1 MPHVKYRSPSIAPA
15 YTGRLS
21 TDPVP
26 SLRLPDESMEP
37 AAAYRFIHDE
47 LMLDGSS
54 RLNLATFVTTW
65 MDPEAEK
72 LMAETFD
79 KNMIDKDEYPATA
92 AMESRCVA
100 MVADLFHAENLRDDD
115 ASSAIG
121 ASTIGSSEAV
131 MLGGLALKWRWKQ
144 RVSQDNPD
152 AWKGRTPNLVMGSNV
167 QVVWEKFCRYFE
179 VEPRY
184 IPMAEDRYVIAP
196 EQVLDYVDE
205 DTIGVV
211 AILGTTYTGEL
222 EPIAEICAALDK
234 LEKKRGLDIPVHV
247 DAASGGFVVPF
258 LQPDLEWDFRLPRVV
273 SINVSGHKYGLTYP
287 GIGFVVWRNAD
298 HLPEELIFK
307 VNYLG
312 GDMPTFTLNFSRPG
326 NQVVGQYYNFLR
338 LGRAGYTQVMKTL
351 SGTARWFS
359 DQLHKSQHFDVIS
372 DGSKLPVVAFKLS
385 GNSADGGGGRG
396 YTEFDVS
403 AQLRSY
409 GWQVPAYT
417 MPPGAENVSVLRV
430 VVREGFSADLARSL
444 WEDLHAVLNHLDA
457 IKPEGH
463 FTQEHFAH

>member
-21 TDPVP
+21 TDPIP
-26 SLRLPDESMEP
+26 SMRLPDEAMEP

-65 MDPEAEK
+65 MDPEAER

-92 AMESRCVA
+92 AIESRCVA

-115 ASSAIG
+115 ASTATG
-121 ASTIGSSEAV
+121 VSTIGSSEAV
-131 MLGGLALKWRWKQ
+131 MLGGLALKWRWKE
-144 RVSQDNPD
+144 RVSKKSPD

-184 IPMAEDRYVIAP
+184 LPMAEDRYVITP
-196 EQVLDYVDE
+196 EQVLEAVDE
-205 DTIGVV
+205 NTIGVV
-211 AILGTTYTGEL
+211 GILGTTYTGEL
-222 EPIAEICAALDK
+222 EPIAEVCAALDGLQRDK
-234 LEKKRGLDIPVHV
+234 GLDIPVHV

-258 LQPDLEWDFRLPRVV
+258 LNPDLEWDFRLPRVV

-298 HLPEELIFK
+298 QLPEDLVFR

-338 LGRAGYTQVMKTL
+338 LGRAGYTNVMQTL
-351 SGTARWFS
+351 SNTARWFA
-359 DQLHKSQHFDVIS
+359 DQLAKSRHFEVIS
-372 DGSKLPVVAFKLS
+372 DGSKIPVVAFKLS
-385 GNSADGGGGRG
+385 GDCG

-403 AQLRSY
+403 AGLRSY

-417 MPPGAENVSVLRV
+417 MPEGAQDVSVLRV

-444 WEDLHAVLNHLDA
+444 WEDLHAVLDHLDA
-457 IKPEGH
+457 LQPEGH
-463 FTQEHFAH
+463 FTQAHFAH

>member
-21 TDPVP
+21 TDPIP
-26 SLRLPDESMEP
+26 SMRLPDESMEP

-65 MDPEAEK
+65 MDPEAER

-92 AMESRCVA
+92 AIESRCVA

-115 ASSAIG
+115 ASTAVG
-121 ASTIGSSEAV
+121 VSTIGSSEAV
-131 MLGGLALKWRWKQ
+131 MLGGLALKWRWKE
-144 RVSQDNPD
+144 RVSKKSPD

-184 IPMAEDRYVIAP
+184 LPMAEDRYVITP
-196 EQVLDYVDE
+196 EQVVEAVDE

-211 AILGTTYTGEL
+211 GILGTTYTGEL
-222 EPIAEICAALDK
+222 EPIAQICAALDK
-234 LEKKRGLDIPVHV
+234 LESETGLDIPVHV

-258 LQPDLEWDFRLPRVV
+258 LHPGLVWDFRLPRVV

-287 GIGFVVWRNAD
+287 GIGFVVWRNSD
-298 HLPEELIFK
+298 HLPEDLVFR

-338 LGRAGYTQVMKTL
+338 LGRAGYMQVMQTL
-351 SGTARWFS
+351 SDTARWFS
-359 DQLHKSQHFDVIS
+359 DQLRTSEHFDVIS
-372 DGSKLPVVAFKLS
+372 DGSAIPVVAFKLA
-385 GNSADGGGGRG
+385 GDFG

-403 AQLRSY
+403 AGLRSY

-417 MPPGAENVSVLRV
+417 MPDGAQDVSVLRV

-444 WEDLHAVLNHLDA
+444 GEDLKAVLKGLDA
-457 IKPEGH
+457 LKPQGH
-463 FTQEHFAH
+463 FTEAHFAH

>member
-21 TDPVP
+21 TDPIP
-26 SLRLPDESMEP
+26 SLRLPDEAMEP
-37 AAAYRFIHDE
+37 TAAYRFIHDE

-92 AMESRCVA
+92 AIESRCVA

-115 ASSAIG
+115 ASTAVG
-121 ASTIGSSEAV
+121 VSTIGSSEAV
-131 MLGGLALKWRWKQ
+131 MLGGLALKWRWKA
-144 RVSQDNPD
+144 RVGDG
-152 AWKGRTPNLVMGSNV
+152 WKTRTPNLVMGSNV

-184 IPMAEDRYVIAP
+184 IPMAEDRYVITP

-211 AILGTTYTGEL
+211 GILGTTYTGEL

-234 LEKKRGLDIPVHV
+234 LQQDKGLDIPVHV

-258 LQPDLEWDFRLPRVV
+258 LHPDIKWDFRLPRVA

-298 HLPEELIFK
+298 CLPEELVFR

-338 LGRAGYTQVMKTL
+338 LGRAGYTHVMQCL
-351 SGTARWFS
+351 ASTARWFS
-359 DQLHKSQHFDVIS
+359 DQLEACQHFEVIS
-372 DGSKLPVVAFKLS
+372 DGSAIPVVAFRLKGDL
-385 GNSADGGGGRG
+385 G

-403 AQLRSY
+403 AALRSY

-417 MPPGAENVSVLRV
+417 MPEGAENISVLRV

-444 WEDLHAVLNHLDA
+444 WADLNAVLGHLDA
-457 IKPEGH
+457 IQPEGH

>member
-26 SLRLPDESMEP
+26 SMRLPAEAMEP

-65 MDPEAEK
+65 MDPEAER

-92 AMESRCVA
+92 AIESRCVA

-115 ASSAIG
+115 VSTAVG
-121 ASTIGSSEAV
+121 VSTIGSSEAV
-131 MLGGLALKWRWKQ
+131 MLGGLALKWRWKE
-144 RVSQDNPD
+144 RVSKKSPD

-184 IPMAEDRYVIAP
+184 LPMAEDRYVITP
-196 EQVLDYVDE
+196 EQVVEAVDE
-205 DTIGVV
+205 NTIGVV
-211 AILGTTYTGEL
+211 GILGTTYTGEL
-222 EPIAEICAALDK
+222 EPIAQICAALDK
-234 LEKKRGLDIPVHV
+234 LESETGLDIPVHV

-258 LQPDLEWDFRLPRVV
+258 LHPGLVWDFRLPRVV

-287 GIGFVVWRNAD
+287 GIGFVVWRNSD
-298 HLPEELIFK
+298 HLPEDLVFR

-338 LGRAGYTQVMKTL
+338 LGRAGYMQVMQTL
-351 SGTARWFS
+351 SDTARWFS
-359 DQLHKSQHFDVIS
+359 DQLRTSQHFDVIS
-372 DGSKLPVVAFKLS
+372 DGSAIPVVAFKLS
-385 GNSADGGGGRG
+385 GDFG

-403 AQLRSY
+403 AGLRSY

-417 MPPGAENVSVLRV
+417 MPDGAQDVSVLRV

-444 WEDLHAVLNHLDA
+444 GEDLKAVLHSLDEL
-457 IKPEGH
+457 KPQGH
-463 FTQEHFAH
+463 FTEAHFAH

>member
-1 MPHVKYRSPSIAPA
+1 MPHVRYRSPSIAPA
-15 YTGRLS
+15 YTGRLA
-21 TDPVP
+21 TNPIP
-26 SLRLPDESMEP
+26 SLRLPDEAMEP

-65 MDPEAEK
+65 MDPEAER
-72 LMAETFD
+72 LMTETFD

-92 AMESRCVA
+92 AIESRCVA

-115 ASSAIG
+115 AATAVG
-121 ASTIGSSEAV
+121 VSTIGSSEAV
-131 MLGGLALKWRWKQ
+131 MLGGLALKWRWKE
-144 RVSQDNPD
+144 RISGQDAD
-152 AWKGRTPNLVMGSNV
+152 AWRTRRPNLVMGSNV

-184 IPMAEDRYVIAP
+184 LPMAEDRYVITP
-196 EQVLDYVDE
+196 EQVVDAVDE

-222 EPIAEICAALDK
+222 EPIADICAALDTVAK
-234 LEKKRGLDIPVHV
+234 DRGLDIPVHV
-247 DAASGGFVVPF
+247 DGASGGFVVPF
-258 LQPDLEWDFRLPRVV
+258 LHPDLKWDFRLPRVA

-298 HLPEELIFK
+298 LLPEDLVFR

-338 LGRAGYTQVMKTL
+338 LGRGGYTQVMRTL
-351 SGTARWFS
+351 SDTA
-359 DQLHKSQHFDVIS
+359 QLLSEQLKASKHFEIIT
-372 DGSKLPVVAFKLS
+372 DGSQIPVVAFKLS
-385 GNSADGGGGRG
+385 GDFG

-403 AQLRSY
+403 AGLRTY

-417 MPPGAENVSVLRV
+417 MPTGAQDVTVLRV

-444 WEDLHAVLNHLDA
+444 WEDLNSVLRHLDA

-463 FTQEHFAH
+463 FTEEHFAH

>member
-1 MPHVKYRSPSIAPA
+1 MSPA

-21 TDPVP
+21 TAPVP
-26 SLRLPDESMEP
+26 SLRLPDDPMDRQ
-37 AAAYRFIHDE
+37 AAYRFIHDE

-92 AMESRCVA
+92 AIEARTVS
-100 MVADLFHAENLRDDD
+100 MVADLFHADDLRDDD
-115 ASSAIG
+115 PSSACG
-121 ASTIGSSEAV
+121 VSTIGSSEAV
-131 MLGGLALKWRWKQ
+131 MLAGLALKWRWREK
-144 RVSQDNPD
+144 VGD
-152 AWKGRTPNLVMGSNV
+152 WKGRTPNLVMGSNV
-167 QVVWEKFCRYFE
+167 QVVWEKFCRYFD

-184 IPMAEDRYVIAP
+184 LPMAEGRYVITP
-196 EQVLDYVDE
+196 EQVLANVDE

-211 AILGTTYTGEL
+211 GILGTTFTGEL
-222 EPIAEICAALDK
+222 EPIAEICEALDQLAQDK
-234 LEKKRGLDIPVHV
+234 GLDIPVHV
-247 DAASGGFVVPF
+247 DAASGGCVVPF
-258 LQPDLEWDFRLPRVV
+258 LHPHLEWDFRLPRVV

-287 GIGFVVWRNAD
+287 GIGFVVWRSKE
-298 HLPEELIFK
+298 HLPEDLVFR

-338 LGRAGYTQVMKTL
+338 LGRAGYAQIMHCL
-351 SGTARWFS
+351 SDTARWIG
-359 DQLHKSQHFDVIS
+359 DELRKSEHFEVIT
-372 DGSKLPVVAFKLS
+372 DGSAIPVLACRLK
-385 GNSADGGGGRG
+385 GKRP

-403 AQLRSY
+403 HALRAY

-417 MPPGAENVSVLRV
+417 MPEGATDIAVLRV
-430 VVREGFSADLARSL
+430 VVREGFSADLARAL
-444 WEDLHAVLNHLDA
+444 RDDLITVLNSLDEL
-457 IKPEGH
+457 KPKGQ
-463 FTQEHFAH
+463 FDDVQPFAH

>member
-1 MPHVKYRSPSIAPA
+1 MPHVRYRSPSIAPA
-15 YTGRLS
+15 YTGRLA
-21 TDPVP
+21 TNPIP
-26 SLRLPDESMEP
+26 SLRLPDEAMEP

-65 MDPEAEK
+65 MDPEAER
-72 LMAETFD
+72 LMTETFD

-92 AMESRCVA
+92 AIESRCVA

-115 ASSAIG
+115 AATAVG
-121 ASTIGSSEAV
+121 VSTIGSSEAV
-131 MLGGLALKWRWKQ
+131 MLGGLALKWRWKE
-144 RVSQDNPD
+144 RISGQDAD
-152 AWKGRTPNLVMGSNV
+152 AWRTRRPNLVMGSNV

-184 IPMAEDRYVIAP
+184 LPMAEDRYVITP
-196 EQVLDYVDE
+196 EQVVDAVDE

-222 EPIAEICAALDK
+222 EPIADICAALDTVAK
-234 LEKKRGLDIPVHV
+234 DRGLDIPVHV
-247 DAASGGFVVPF
+247 DGASGGFVVPF
-258 LQPDLEWDFRLPRVV
+258 LHPDLKWDFRLPRVA

-298 HLPEELIFK
+298 LLPEDLVFR

-338 LGRAGYTQVMKTL
+338 LGRGGYTQVMRTL
-351 SGTARWFS
+351 SDTA
-359 DQLHKSQHFDVIS
+359 QLLSEQLKSSKHFEIIT
-372 DGSKLPVVAFKLS
+372 DGSQIPVVAFKLS
-385 GNSADGGGGRG
+385 GDFG

-403 AQLRSY
+403 AGLRTY

-417 MPPGAENVSVLRV
+417 MPTGAQDVTVLRV

-444 WEDLHAVLNHLDA
+444 WEDLNSVLRHLDA

-463 FTQEHFAH
+463 FTEEHFAH

>member
-1 MPHVKYRSPSIAPA
+1 MTSHPSVPSHSIGPA
-15 YTGRLS
+15 YTGRMF
-21 TDPVP
+21 TAPVP
-26 SLRLPDESMEP
+26 ALRLPDEPMDPE
-37 AAAYRFIHDE
+37 AAYRFIHDE

-92 AMESRCVA
+92 AIEQRCVC
-100 MVADLFHAENLRDDD
+100 MVADLFHAEGLRDDD
-115 ASSAIG
+115 PSSAIG
-121 ASTIGSSEAV
+121 VSTVGSSEAV
-131 MLGGLALKWRWKQ
+131 MLGGLAMKWRWRA
-144 RVSQDNPD
+144 RVGREKG
-152 AWKGRTPNLVMGSNV
+152 AWKGRTPNLVMGANV
-167 QVVWEKFCRYFE
+167 QVVWEKFCRYFD

-184 IPMAEDRYVIAP
+184 LPMEEGRYVITP
-196 EQVLDYVDE
+196 EQVLDAVDE

-222 EPIAEICAALDK
+222 EPVAQICAALDK
-234 LEKKRGLDIPVHV
+234 LAADGGVDVPVHV

-258 LQPDLEWDFRLPRVV
+258 LHPDLRWDFRLPRVV

-287 GIGFVVWRNAD
+287 GIGFVVWRSRD
-298 HLPEELIFK
+298 YLPEDLVFR

-338 LGRAGYTQVMKTL
+338 MGRDGYTEVMRSL
-351 SGTARWFS
+351 SDTARWLS
-359 DQLHKSQHFDVIS
+359 HQLTATGRFEVIS
-372 DGSKLPVVAFKLS
+372 DGSAIPVISFRLS
-385 GNSADGGGGRG
+385 GEPG
-396 YTEFDVS
+396 YTEFGVS
-403 AQLRSY
+403 HELRTF

-417 MPPGAENVSVLRV
+417 MPEDTTDVTVLRI
-430 VVREGFSADLARSL
+430 VVREGLSADLARALYDDIMKTVASL
-444 WEDLHAVLNHLDA
+444 DDL
-457 IKPEGH
+457 KPGTH
-463 FTQEHFAH
+463 YTQQHFAH

>member
-21 TDPVP
+21 TDPIP
-26 SLRLPDESMEP
+26 SLRLPDEAMEP

-184 IPMAEDRYVIAP
+184 IPMAEDRYVITP